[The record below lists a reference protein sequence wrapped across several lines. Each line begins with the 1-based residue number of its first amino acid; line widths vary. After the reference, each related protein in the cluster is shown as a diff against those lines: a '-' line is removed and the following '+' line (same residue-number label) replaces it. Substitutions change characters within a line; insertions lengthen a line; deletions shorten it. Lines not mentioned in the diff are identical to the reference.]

1 MKTKQLATQLLGSYE
16 IELHYKRPLYKDM
29 FFIGGVPEA
38 TTCFKS
44 FIHPKRIDLKEFF
57 LVMLLTNANRVIGIS
72 EVASGSTIGVM
83 TNIKEIFQ
91 LALITNASAIIICH
105 NHPSGKLNISA
116 GDKKETAKLQT
127 LAKLLDITLL
137 DHIVVT
143 SESSVSF
150 IQEGLL

>member
-1 MKTKQLATQLLGSYE
+1 MKTKQIVTQLLSSYE
-16 IELHYKRPLYKDM
+16 IELHYKRPLYDDM
-29 FFIGGVPEA
+29 FHIQGVEEA
-38 TTCFKS
+38 TLCFKS

-57 LVMLLTNANRVIGIS
+57 LVMLLTNANRLIGIS

-83 TNIKEIFQ
+83 TNVKEIFQ
-91 LALITNASAIIICH
+91 LALITNASAIIVCH

-116 GDKKETAKLQT
+116 SDKKETAKLQK

-137 DHIVVT
+137 DHIVIT
-143 SESSVSF
+143 SEDSISF